1 MLEKL
6 LAQIEH
12 RCEELR
18 KALPQNV
25 WL

>member
-18 KALPQNV
+18 KELPQNV